1 MKPYSKKYLTL
12 ALAGVLAASMPVSAF
27 ANGPKTVI
35 NLDNENTIGDN
46 ETPKNEKE
54 KNKTD
59 AEKSNLT
66 DFNYSLNRGERF
78 YTKNISLPDGAKIIG
93 NESFEYDKTGRHSEY
108 VTVEFKD
115 GSKKKIEL
123 NFKVNDRYDNRY
135 DNITLRNVKYDGT
148 YITGETSANAKIYL
162 ESTSYRY

>member
-27 ANGPKTVI
+27 AGNNDTNETRKVI
-35 NLDNENTIGDN
+35 NLEDKNTTGDK
-46 ETPKNEKE
+46 ETPNNEKE

-93 NESFEYDKTGRHSEY
+93 NESFEYDKTGRH
-108 VTVEFKD
+108 
-115 GSKKKIEL
+115 
-123 NFKVNDRYDNRY
+123 
-135 DNITLRNVKYDGT
+135 
-148 YITGETSANAKIYL
+148 
-162 ESTSYRY
+162 